1 MKKLVLSAL
10 ALFSFVAAA
19 RTTKP
24 SDAPFPTC
32 NPCVWVR

>member
-1 MKKLVLSAL
+1 MKKLVLSML
-10 ALFSFVAAA
+10 ALFSFLAIA

-24 SDAPFPTC
+24 SDNPFPGC